1 MKVFTKRRSALFP
14 AGGGGKVTPSSGFE
28 KEAAIFAMKDSLTI
42 KPMDAHHEVNAVF
55 KLLIIFLR
63 WEVRKV

>member
-1 MKVFTKRRSALFP
+1 
-14 AGGGGKVTPSSGFE
+14 
-28 KEAAIFAMKDSLTI
+28 MKDSLTI

-63 WEVRKV
+63 WEVWKV